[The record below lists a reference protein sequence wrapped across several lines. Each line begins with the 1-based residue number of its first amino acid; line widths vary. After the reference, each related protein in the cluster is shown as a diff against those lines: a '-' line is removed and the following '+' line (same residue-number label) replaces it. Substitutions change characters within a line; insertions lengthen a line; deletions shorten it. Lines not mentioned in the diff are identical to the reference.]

1 MTVAAIMFVINAF
14 VYTYFVLGVIRDV
27 KQRFQK

>member
-1 MTVAAIMFVINAF
+1 MTAAAIMFAINAF